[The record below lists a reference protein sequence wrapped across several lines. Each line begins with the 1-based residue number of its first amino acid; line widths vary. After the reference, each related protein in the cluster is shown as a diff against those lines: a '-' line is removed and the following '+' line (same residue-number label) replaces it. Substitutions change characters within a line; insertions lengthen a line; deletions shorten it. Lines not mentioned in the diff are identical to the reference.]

1 MDNNVDT
8 PIIKEF
14 DSFSRSASD
23 LISSGI
29 WSSLKMLMLYFR
41 HNLSIE
47 YATVRTYSTMSLSNI
62 FDGDTSNNVNAMAH
76 AAICKTENPMYGTV
90 YCGSF

>member
-14 DSFSRSASD
+14 DNFSRSASD

-29 WSSLKMLMLYFR
+29 SSSLKMLMLYFR
-41 HNLSIE
+41 HTLSME
-47 YATVRTYSTMSLSNI
+47 YATVRTYSTMPLSSI
-62 FDGDTSNNVNAMAH
+62 FEGDTNNKVNAMTL
-76 AAICKTENPMYGTV
+76 AAICNTENPMYGTV